1 MKTFWS
7 LYKESL
13 RGGQIDK
20 RCTKYYASD
29 ALGQSYSG
37 LRRDHNQH
45 ITYNASNLKHN
56 NHTY

>member
-45 ITYNASNLKHN
+45 SMLHIMHRT
-56 NHTY
+56 